1 MLDAR
6 AARTRSLAASHRRP
20 PALARPSD
28 MATMRV
34 PGAPRHAMAR
44 PFSRQSRAHGRA
56 ERASHPAPFRTEQRQ
71 SGTLSR
77 FSSSVSRP
85 GALSRF
91 SSSVCRR
98 RTDRTVIGDLAIGV
112 RRYAREVRGSV
123 DVLRAFRDCRPRRG
137 RDPPRRRGA
146 SSPSRVNYPFPY
158 NIFTLAHFSPVHW
171 TLTRHSLHK

>member
-91 SSSVCRR
+91 SSSVSRPGALSRFSSSVCRR

-123 DVLRAFRDCRPRRG
+123 DVLRAFRDCPPPGSRPAPAARR
-137 RDPPRRRGA
+137 
-146 SSPSRVNYPFPY
+146 VFTFPC
-158 NIFTLAHFSPVHW
+158 
-171 TLTRHSLHK
+171 

>member
-71 SGTLSR
+71 SGALSR

-98 RTDRTVIGDLAIGV
+98 RTDRTVIGDLAVGV

-123 DVLRAFRDCRPRRG
+123 DVLRAFRDCPPPGSRPAPAARRVFT
-137 RDPPRRRGA
+137 
-146 SSPSRVNYPFPY
+146 PSRVNYPFPY